1 MDIPRL
7 DGPYQWRRSKVRGTL
22 YNGKGA
28 TLKAIESPA
37 MEIVS
42 QVDLET
48 KRLLDIFSSKLK
60 YNGTLK
66 GNKSVRIVALARL
79 FIVSEI

>member
-7 DGPYQWRRSKVRGTL
+7 DGLYQWRRSMSCGTL
-22 YNGKGA
+22 FNGKGA

-37 MEIVS
+37 MEMVN

-48 KRLLDIFSSKLK
+48 KRLLDIF
-60 YNGTLK
+60 
-66 GNKSVRIVALARL
+66 
-79 FIVSEI
+79 FIQTKI